1 MLKYIH
7 IQLLLHKL
15 QEQKMKKTTKTNIIN
30 PELIKPVPNSTE
42 NISEKISEKTR
53 KVSSGDI
60 MPKQRLQDIEKF
72 NLTKSVVASQEVT
85 FATINDIMMKKD
97 NEKDSL
103 IESIEAILDGLSPD
117 DVAAVRDLVLKNSNK
132 NDLRN
137 SKLNPDEILAKDWRN
152 GAYPYLNL
160 MSRKNYEK
168 QKYHLQIELLKL
180 QAWVKENRKKDKS

>member
-60 MPKQRLQDIEKF
+60 MPKQRLQE
-72 NLTKSVVASQEVT
+72 
-85 FATINDIMMKKD
+85 
-97 NEKDSL
+97 
-103 IESIEAILDGLSPD
+103 
-117 DVAAVRDLVLKNSNK
+117 
-132 NDLRN
+132 
-137 SKLNPDEILAKDWRN
+137 
-152 GAYPYLNL
+152 
-160 MSRKNYEK
+160 
-168 QKYHLQIELLKL
+168 
-180 QAWVKENRKKDKS
+180 